1 MAEDKLIEIQREID
15 RKMGNMMVI
24 DKIRSGAYRLKTGEA
39 EQHEMRDKFYSER
52 FDEEFKGIVEHVN
65 EEEGLG
71 LQDYQMRNHAS
82 NLQRQMSE
90 GRKTLSFWVRGGEDK
105 GKKMNEG
112 EAKNNNED
120 EDEDEGKDKKKLL
133 FFD

>member
-1 MAEDKLIEIQREID
+1 MPEDKLIEIQREID

-52 FDEEFKGIVEHVN
+52 FDDEFKGIVEHVN

-90 GRKTLSFWVRGGEDK
+90 GRKTLSFWVRGEDK
-105 GKKMNEG
+105 GKKRE
-112 EAKNNNED
+112 ESTAKNKS
-120 EDEDEGKDKKKLL
+120 EDEGEEDEKDKKKLL